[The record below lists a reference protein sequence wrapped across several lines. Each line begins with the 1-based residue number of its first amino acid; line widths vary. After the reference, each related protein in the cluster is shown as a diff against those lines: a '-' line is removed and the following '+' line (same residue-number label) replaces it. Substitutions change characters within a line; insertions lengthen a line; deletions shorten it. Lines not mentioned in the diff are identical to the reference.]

1 MLSDEVIE
9 KVTERIVNRIEQVN
23 SFILEKIGKDIK
35 KIGTLSPTDAQRL
48 AQVLKYGGDYN
59 KIVQKLAKIT
69 ELNVKDLYKIF
80 NEVAKSDYQ
89 FKKEFY
95 EYRNKMFI
103 PYEDNIA
110 LQNQVNALAN
120 ITAREYVNLTR
131 TTAIG
136 FSVRDRFG
144 NLVFK
149 DLSQAYIDTLDTAV
163 LAISQ
168 GKSTF
173 QQEMYRTIKELGESG
188 IKTIDYASGRSVRL
202 DSAIRTSLRSGLRD
216 IRNELQLFYGEE
228 YGANMVEVSHHPN
241 SAPDHIDTVDGK
253 QFALIDE
260 IRKQIANGTETQI
273 KLEDIQ
279 GNRVKVKG
287 KWYYD
292 YNYINNQLERKVS
305 TLNCYHYIFNGILGV
320 TKPLFTKEQLE
331 EDKKKNEK
339 GFTYQGKHYS
349 LYEAEQRQR
358 QLELELR
365 KAKDTQIIAKN
376 SGNMELLDKSQKK
389 IRELTQVYRDFTKQG
404 NLTSKLDRARVS
416 GYKRIAIKK

>member
-48 AQVLKYGGDYN
+48 AQIIRYGGDYD

-89 FKKEFY
+89 FKKGFY

-120 ITAREYVNLTR
+120 ITAREYINLTR

-149 DLSQAYIDTLDTAV
+149 DLSQAYIDILDKAV

-173 QQEMYRTIKELGESG
+173 QEEMYRTIKELGESG

-202 DSAIRTSLRSGLRD
+202 DSAIRTSLRGGLRD
-216 IRNELQLFYGEE
+216 MRYETQKFYGEE
-228 YGANMVEVSHHPN
+228 FGYDGFEISVHENPAI
-241 SAPDHIDTVDGK
+241 DHQDAQGRMFTIEE
-253 QFALIDE
+253 F
-260 IRKQIANGTETQI
+260 N
-273 KLEDIQ
+273 KLQSTGVARD
-279 GNRVKVKG
+279 VKG
-287 KWYYD
+287 RL
-292 YNYINNQLERKVS
+292 INIHLDLKTTTATSLSFRPIREY
-305 TLNCYHYIFNGILGV
+305 NCYHGEFPIIIDVN
-320 TKPLFTKEQLE
+320 KPQYTDKELQE
-331 EDKKKNEK
+331 IKDRNEK
-339 GFTYQGKHYS
+339 GFYLFNKKTGDDKHYTM
-349 LYEAEQRQR
+349 YEGTQMQRRIETSIR
-358 QLELELR
+358 Q
-365 KAKDTQIIAKN
+365 AKDQQIIARA
-376 SGNMELLDKSQKK
+376 SGNMDLVSEAQDKIRKITSRYKELCDKSGLPSQ
-389 IRELTQVYRDFTKQG
+389 LQ
-404 NLTSKLDRARVS
+404 RARVS

>member
-48 AQVLKYGGDYN
+48 VQILRYGGDYN

-89 FKKEFY
+89 FKKGFY

-120 ITAREYVNLTR
+120 ITAREYINLTK

-202 DSAIRTSLRSGLRD
+202 DSAIRTSLRGGLRD
-216 IRNELQLFYGEE
+216 MRNELQLFYGEE
-228 YGANMVEVSHHPN
+228 YGANMVEISVHSHP
-241 SAPDHIDTVDGK
+241 ALDHLMQGH
-253 QFALIDE
+253 QFTIEEYNKL
-260 IRKQIANGTETQI
+260 QNGELAKDLNNETFS
-273 KLEDIQ
+273 LDH
-279 GNRVKVKG
+279 
-287 KWYYD
+287 D
-292 YNYINNQLERKVS
+292 NNGSFRPIS
-305 TLNCYHYIFNGILGV
+305 TMNCYHTIFYGIAGV
-320 TKPLFTKEQLE
+320 NKPLYTKEELNNIIEQ
-331 EDKKKNEK
+331 NNK
-339 GFTYQGKHYS
+339 GFEYEGKHYS
-349 LYEAEQRQR
+349 LYEGEQ
-358 QLELELR
+358 LLR
-365 KAKDTQIIAKN
+365 KIELDLRKNKDKQIIGRA
-376 SGNMELLDKSQKK
+376 SGNVDIISEAQNKITQLTNKYKEILKISGLQSQ
-389 IRELTQVYRDFTKQG
+389 LQ
-404 NLTSKLDRARVS
+404 RARVS